1 MAARALILTI
11 GGEDAHARLRAAGYA
26 VISAEEA
33 GDAPAPDVVVI
44 DARLRSD
51 RETTRLA
58 QEARLKAAPR
68 TIAIIALIRADA
80 APPASGLVDG
90 LLPDGP
96 SAALAAA
103 RIEAVLRCKGLEEEA
118 AARVETLAAFGVT
131 EAALTLPESAP
142 PRILLVGEPGT
153 TTLKAASALEQCGA
167 AIVGAFTSFNAFDYL
182 HDAPFDAV
190 VALARGED
198 WSGPLGL
205 IATMRRSARF
215 YHTPGVVI
223 GAPIGEAQ
231 IEAAIAKGADDIVD
245 AAQPMDG
252 AAARIVALAAGAQRQ
267 SAMRAVFGR
276 TRPVAAIDR
285 ATGLYGAAF
294 LRSHLDRLC
303 QRAEATR
310 RPLALLAA
318 RVRDDDRAA
327 ALRHLGA
334 YLGVFGQAG
343 AMIGRLVRAEDVV
356 ARLDANLLTIVMAG
370 STESAARAVA
380 ERIDGVLACT
390 AFDTG
395 TGVDSAQIGFDFATI
410 ARAPGEGAGVL
421 LARVRSLL
429 EQSSPAA

>member
-1 MAARALILTI
+1 
-11 GGEDAHARLRAAGYA
+11 
-26 VISAEEA
+26 
-33 GDAPAPDVVVI
+33 
-44 DARLRSD
+44 
-51 RETTRLA
+51 
-58 QEARLKAAPR
+58 
-68 TIAIIALIRADA
+68 
-80 APPASGLVDG
+80 
-90 LLPDGP
+90 
-96 SAALAAA
+96 
-103 RIEAVLRCKGLEEEA
+103 
-118 AARVETLAAFGVT
+118 
-131 EAALTLPESAP
+131 
-142 PRILLVGEPGT
+142 
-153 TTLKAASALEQCGA
+153 
-167 AIVGAFTSFNAFDYL
+167 
-182 HDAPFDAV
+182 
-190 VALARGED
+190 
-198 WSGPLGL
+198 
-205 IATMRRSARF
+205 
-215 YHTPGVVI
+215 
-223 GAPIGEAQ
+223 
-231 IEAAIAKGADDIVD
+231 
-245 AAQPMDG
+245 
-252 AAARIVALAAGAQRQ
+252 
-267 SAMRAVFGR
+267 MRAVFGR